1 MPPIPRWLAVS
12 WISAGIVG
20 LISALLVGWL
30 GAGFIGSS
38 TEYGL
43 EVLGV
48 TRDLLA
54 TAGKTAATID
64 EITGEAANG
73 LATVEGSVA
82 TGAGTLSDVA
92 GLADDLGNVVTSDI
106 PESLDALRAT
116 MPQVI
121 ATAGVIDGVMRTLRF
136 VGVDYDPDAPL
147 DDSLRAVD
155 AQLAVIP
162 GELRAQA
169 ADFEAAAAGISAF
182 AGSSVDIARELGAI
196 RSTLRQSTSI
206 LAEYDATV
214 RRGTKVLDDLEA
226 QLEGQIGFARTV
238 TLVLGLALAVGQTVP
253 IAAGW
258 WALRSGP
265 PADP

>member
-1 MPPIPRWLAVS
+1 M
-12 WISAGIVG
+12 G
-20 LISALLVGWL
+20 LVSALLVGWL

-38 TEYGL
+38 ADYGL

-54 TAGKTAATID
+54 TAGETAATIE
-64 EITGEAANG
+64 EIAGEAAQG
-73 LATVEGSVA
+73 LETVEGSVA
-82 TGAGTLSDVA
+82 SGAGTLSDVA
-92 GLADDLGNVVTSDI
+92 GLADDLGTVVTSDI
-106 PESLDALRAT
+106 PDSLDALRAT

-155 AQLAVIP
+155 TQLAVIP
-162 GELRAQA
+162 GELRTQA

-196 RSTLRQSTSI
+196 RSTLEGSSSI
-206 LAEYDATV
+206 LADYDVTV
-214 RRGTKVLDDLEA
+214 RRGTAVIDDLEA
-226 QLEGQIGFARTV
+226 QLERQIGFARTV
-238 TLVLGLALAVGQTVP
+238 TLVLGIALAVGQTVP

-258 WALRSGP
+258 WALRTGSTV
-265 PADP
+265 PADL